1 MRDFEDSTLWRVS
14 AFERMRNEG
23 DTNSGFAR
31 DDRTTVLPS
40 TLLADL
46 DRLNDDLSGRDAL
59 EVLAAC
65 LRHQESALLYL
76 AHEELVWPVTLFPAQ
91 SIYHCPRDM
100 DTASTQGLAH
110 LRLLEVEPPGV
121 RPPGHWMHERI
132 GQAEHYHPMTQ
143 LLWSM
148 ALYGPRSTLLS
159 EIGGTAAYRAL
170 VSVASH
176 GLVAPGAMGSAA
188 ERLHRESVS
197 MRDVAGWPGMSV
209 ERASRLLNA
218 LYLAGSLMVTRAHP
232 AARHQPGLGGGFSFG
247 FRKRR

>member
-1 MRDFEDSTLWRVS
+1 MRDFEDSTLWRIS
-14 AFERMRNEG
+14 AFERVHNEG
-23 DTNSGFAR
+23 SGFKR

-46 DRLNDDLSGRDAL
+46 DHLGGDLSDRDVL
-59 EVLAAC
+59 EVLAIC

-76 AHEELVWPVTLFPAQ
+76 VHEELVWPVTLFPAQ

-100 DTASTQGLAH
+100 SKASHKGLLH
-110 LRLLEVEPPGV
+110 LRLAGVEPPGV
-121 RPPGHWMHERI
+121 RPPGHWMHERV
-132 GQAEHYHPMTQ
+132 GQAEHYHPMTP
-143 LLWSM
+143 LLWTV
-148 ALYGPRSTLLS
+148 ALYGPRDTLLS

-176 GLVAPGAMGSAA
+176 GLVAPGALGSAA

-197 MRDVAGWPGMSV
+197 MREVARWPGMSI

-218 LYLAGSLMVTRAHP
+218 LYLAQSLMVTRTHP
-232 AARHQPGLGGGFSFG
+232 AARHQFGLGGGFSFG
-247 FRKRR
+247 RKPRR

>member
-1 MRDFEDSTLWRVS
+1 MRDFEDSTLWRIS
-14 AFERMRNEG
+14 AYERMRNEG
-23 DTNSGFAR
+23 NESGFAR
-31 DDRTTVLPS
+31 EERTTVLPS

-46 DRLNDDLSGRDAL
+46 DRLKDNLSGTDVV

-76 AHEELVWPVTLFPAQ
+76 AHEELVWPVTLFPAH

-100 DTASTQGLAH
+100 SKASNKGLAH
-110 LRLLEVEPPGV
+110 LKLCEVEPPGV

-132 GQAEHYHPMTQ
+132 GQAEHYYPLTP
-143 LLWSM
+143 LLWRM
-148 ALYGPRSTLLS
+148 ALYGPRGTLLT

-176 GLVAPGAMGSAA
+176 GLIAPGAMGSAA
-188 ERLHRESVS
+188 ERLHRESVP
-197 MRDVAGWPGMSV
+197 MREVARWPGMSV

-218 LYLAGSLMVTRAHP
+218 LYLAGSLMVTRSHP
-232 AARHQPGLGGGFSFG
+232 AARHQFVLGGGFSFG
-247 FRKRR
+247 LRRPRR